1 MTNRKVNRRSLVQG
15 AASAALFG
23 GPFVFA
29 PSPANADPDTGTP
42 SDGAEDRR
50 SGEEADE
57 RPRQQDW
64 YGPPVWPPYD
74 KLEALLKFW
83 AAEHPEVMVL
93 EQLGRSVEGRPVYA
107 VTLTDPQA
115 DDDRK
120 EHALVTA
127 LHTGLERSG
136 ATTVMAIIEW
146 LVSGDPTAR
155 EILRHQVVVCLPIS
169 DPDRYQS
176 REFSPLYGNWNTK
189 GHLQA
194 AKIPEA
200 TFVQRVI
207 DRLQPELHA
216 DIHGT
221 TLDFERYIMFES
233 SATSYSNTALRPY
246 HRDIIRQMDEAALT
260 EGFPSDTA
268 ESDAERI
275 FYGKGLAHIQDRC
288 WIGQPRFY
296 GAMYAYYHFHSLIA
310 ASEVAWERSG
320 LLRHRRLLEIGNE
333 RWPGEY
339 YHGYPTRVIM
349 GNTHARITA
358 YGLSAAQRRR
368 SRVELWNR
376 FGEFTFGT
384 VDPTVEGKAMCVLAT
399 SAGAE
404 KDFLADPAI
413 EVVVERLRQHPRMNS
428 EAIAQFAAG
437 WPAGQNNPRAWLALQ
452 RRKADAKAVKQDS
465 KETAEKNGRGRPIEH
480 GICLRLRLA
489 YDKAAI
495 SDLRLN
501 GRPLAS
507 SQTDGFV
514 TWIAR
519 GCTFI
524 EVNLPPKRLLEDDL
538 FVVTCDYDPGEKR
551 GRWDS
556 WKRVGDRVR

>member
-23 GPFVFA
+23 APFVFA
-29 PSPANADPDTGTP
+29 PSPANAEAGTKTP
-42 SDGAEDRR
+42 SDGEEDRR
-50 SGEEADE
+50 GGENADE
-57 RPRQQDW
+57 KPRQQES

-74 KLEALLKFW
+74 KLEALLKLW
-83 AAEHPEVMVL
+83 AGEHSEIMEL

-107 VTLTDPQA
+107 VSLTDGQA
-115 DDDRK
+115 DADQK
-120 EHALVTA
+120 EHALVTS
-127 LHTGLERSG
+127 LHGGLERS
-136 ATTVMAIIEW
+136 ASTTVMAIIEW
-146 LVSGDPTAR
+146 LLSGDPTAR
-155 EILRHQVVVCLPIS
+155 EILRRQVVVCLPVP
-169 DPDRYQS
+169 DPDRY
-176 REFSPLYGNWNTK
+176 EKGEVSPLYGSWNVD
-189 GHLQA
+189 GPIQA
-194 AKIPEA
+194 AKIPEG

-221 TLDFERYIMFES
+221 NLEFERYIMFES

-246 HRDIIRQMDEAALT
+246 HRDIIRQMDEAALA

-275 FYGKGLAHIQDRC
+275 FYGRGLANIQDRC

-358 YGLSAAQRRR
+358 YGHTAAQRRN

-376 FGEFTFGT
+376 FGEFTFGAL
-384 VDPTVEGKAMCVLAT
+384 DPAVEGKAMCVLAT

-404 KDFLADPAI
+404 KDFLTDPAI
-413 EVVVERLRQHPRMNS
+413 EVVVERLKEHPRMNS
-428 EAIAQFAAG
+428 EAIARFAAG
-437 WPAGQNNPRAWLALQ
+437 WPAGQNHPRAWLALQ
-452 RRKADAKAVKQDS
+452 RRKADKQDP
-465 KETAEKNGRGRPIEH
+465 KDTAEKNGLARPIEH
-480 GICLRLRLA
+480 GISLRLRLA
-489 YDKAAI
+489 YDKAVI

-501 GRPLAS
+501 GRPVATS
-507 SQTDGFV
+507 ETDGFV

-524 EVNLPPKRLLEDDL
+524 QVNIPPKRLGEDDL

-551 GRWDS
+551 GRWDT
-556 WKRVGDRVR
+556 WKRVGDVVR

>member
-1 MTNRKVNRRSLVQG
+1 MTNRKIDRRSLVQG

-23 GPFVFA
+23 APFVLA
-29 PSPANADPDTGTP
+29 PSPANAEADTKTP
-42 SDGAEDRR
+42 SDG
-50 SGEEADE
+50 GTNADE
-57 RPRQQDW
+57 EPRQQDW

-74 KLEALLKFW
+74 KLEALLKLW
-83 AAEHPEVMVL
+83 ATEHPEVMRL

-107 VTLTDPQA
+107 VSLTDPQA

-127 LHTGLERSG
+127 LHAGLERS
-136 ATTVMAIIEW
+136 APTTVMAIIEW
-146 LVSGDPTAR
+146 LLSADPTAR
-155 EILRHQVVVCLPIS
+155 EILRRQLVVCLPVP
-169 DPDRYQS
+169 DPDRYQNG
-176 REFSPLYGNWNTK
+176 EISPLYGDWTPD
-189 GHLQA
+189 GHRQA

-200 TFVQRVI
+200 AFVKRVL

-221 TLDFERYIMFES
+221 NLDFERYIMFES

-246 HRDIIRQMDEAALT
+246 HRDIIRQMDEAALA

-275 FYGKGLAHIQDRC
+275 FGGAGLDHIKDRC
-288 WIGQPRFY
+288 WIGRPQFY

-310 ASEVAWERSG
+310 ASEVGWERSG
-320 LLRHRRLLEIGNE
+320 VLRHRRLFEIGNE

-349 GNTHARITA
+349 GDTHARITA
-358 YGLSAAQRRR
+358 YGCTAAQRRR

-384 VDPTVEGKAMCVLAT
+384 LDPAVEGKAMCVLAT

-404 KDFLADPAI
+404 KNFLGDPAI
-413 EVVVERLRQHPRMNS
+413 EVVMERLKQHPRMNS
-428 EAIAQFAAG
+428 EPIARFAAG
-437 WPAGQNNPRAWLALQ
+437 WPAGQNHPRAWLALE
-452 RRKADAKAVKQDS
+452 RRKADAKAD
-465 KETAEKNGRGRPIEH
+465 TLGPARPIEH
-480 GICLRLRLA
+480 GISLRLRLA

-501 GRPLAS
+501 GQPLATS
-507 SQTDGFV
+507 ETDGFV
-514 TWIAR
+514 TWVAR

-524 EVNLPPKRLLEDDL
+524 QVNLPPKRLLEDDL
-538 FVVTCDYDPGEKR
+538 FVITCDYDPGEKR
-551 GRWDS
+551 RRWDT
-556 WKRVGDRVR
+556 WKRVGDGGK

>member
-23 GPFVFA
+23 APFVFA
-29 PSPANADPDTGTP
+29 PSPANAEADTKTP
-42 SDGAEDRR
+42 SDDAEDAV
-50 SGEEADE
+50 EKP
-57 RPRQQDW
+57 RPRDW

-74 KLEALLKFW
+74 KLEALLKLW
-83 AAEHPEVMVL
+83 AGKHPEVMVL
-93 EQLGRSVEGRPVYA
+93 EQLGRSVEGRPVHA
-107 VTLTDPQA
+107 VSLTDPEV
-115 DDDRK
+115 DNDRK

-127 LHTGLERSG
+127 LHAGLERS
-136 ATTVMAIIEW
+136 APTTVMAIIEW
-146 LVSGDPTAR
+146 LLSGDPTAS
-155 EILRHQVVVCLPIS
+155 EILRRQVVVCLPVS
-169 DPDRYQS
+169 DPDRYEKG
-176 REFSPLYGNWNTK
+176 EFSPLYGDWTPD
-189 GHLQA
+189 GHRQA
-194 AKIPEA
+194 ATVPEA
-200 TFVQRVI
+200 TFVQRVM

-221 TLDFERYIMFES
+221 NLAFERYIMFES

-246 HRDIIRQMDEAALT
+246 HRDVIRQMDEAALA

-275 FYGKGLAHIQDRC
+275 FCGSEMASIQDRC
-288 WIGQPRFY
+288 WVGQPRFY

-349 GNTHARITA
+349 GDTHARVTA
-358 YGLSAAQRRR
+358 YGRTAVQRRR

-376 FGEFTFGT
+376 FGEFTFGS

-399 SAGAE
+399 SAAADR
-404 KDFLADPAI
+404 DFLADTAI
-413 EVVVERLRQHPRMNS
+413 KAVLKRLQQHPRMNS
-428 EAIAQFAAG
+428 EAITRFVAG
-437 WPAGQNNPRAWLALQ
+437 WPAGQNNPRAWLPLQ
-452 RRKADAKAVKQDS
+452 RRKADTQDAAQ
-465 KETAEKNGRGRPIEH
+465 ENGRAGPIEH

-489 YDKAAI
+489 YDKAVI

-524 EVNLPPKRLLEDDL
+524 QVNIPPKLLLEEDL

-556 WKRVGDRVR
+556 WKRVDDSGE